1 MPAIRFI
8 ATWLALWVAS
18 LVGFGVILKATYNV
32 FMWGW
37 NLL

>member
-1 MPAIRFI
+1 MEGIKFVG
-8 ATWLALWVAS
+8 TWIALWVAS
-18 LVGFGVILKATYNV
+18 LVIFGVVLKAMYNV